1 MKILVITYHYLPEEN
16 PRVYRWSSLVSHWL
30 SCGHDVFVITAS
42 QNRYMRNNHDS
53 SHILRV
59 EQNIIGKISY
69 QLTLKNTSSEIPNP
83 KELRILKNCP
93 EILIKWMKGFYS
105 FVIKRFQWPDF
116 AWPWIVNARRRAF
129 QFLKDNSDTDIV
141 ISVSHPFSSHLVGY
155 AVKKKYP
162 KIRWVMDAGDP
173 FCFLSESQ
181 PNNFKIYNR
190 LNKYIERKF
199 FSQSNFISVTT
210 KETKVVYSKL
220 FPENKAKIKV
230 IPPLINSEAKNIVNI
245 KPKKSQLNNKKLRL
259 VYIGTLYS
267 GIRHPKKMLD
277 MLDDVR
283 TLLNI
288 DFEIHFYGLVNDV
301 DISKLNNSYIYFH
314 GSVSHKEALQLMMQ
328 ADILINIG
336 NSTKFQ
342 FPSKLVEYVSTGK
355 PVLNV
360 ISNVDDSSLDFLSNY
375 PISKT
380 IYLSDENINTV
391 VNEVADYIKFT
402 STRRGIVDHTDT
414 SKYDVQNIANQ
425 YEVMFF

>member
-1 MKILVITYHYLPEEN
+1 MKILIISYYYSPDEN
-16 PRVYRWSSLVSHWL
+16 PRVYRWNSLLSHWI
-30 SCGHDVFVITAS
+30 SCGHDVSVITAS
-42 QNRYMRNNHDS
+42 QNRYMRNKGNP
-53 SHILRV
+53 SHIIRV
-59 EQNIIGKISY
+59 SENIIGKIGY
-69 QLTLKNTSSEIPNP
+69 QLKLKNISSELPVSKKLKI
-83 KELRILKNCP
+83 LRYCS
-93 EILIKWMKGFYS
+93 EVLIKCIKGFYS
-105 FVIKRFQWPDF
+105 FTVKKLQWPDF
-116 AWPWIVNARRRAF
+116 AWPWILNARRRAL

-141 ISVSHPFSSHLVGY
+141 ISVSHPFSSHLIGY

-162 KIRWVMDAGDP
+162 KIRWVMDLGDP

-181 PNNFKIYNR
+181 PNNFNIYNR
-190 LNKYIERKF
+190 LNKNIERKF

-210 KETKVVYSKL
+210 KETKVEYSKL

-259 VYIGTLYS
+259 LYIGTLYS

-301 DISKLNNSYIYFH
+301 DISNMNRSYIYFH
-314 GSVSHKEALQLMMQ
+314 GGVSHKEALQLMMQ

-355 PVLNV
+355 PLLNV

-380 IYLSDENINTV
+380 ICMSDENKNTI

-402 STRRGIVDHTDT
+402 STRRGILCHIDT

-425 YEVMFF
+425 YESMFF